1 MQYETSSDDSSYDS
15 SYDSS
20 DDNEDSVNS
29 SNDDIVDP
37 LPPSPPIT
45 PSYKL
50 ILPQIYNS
58 TIHGN
63 PDCDGHYLVHRVL
76 KNTNYYN
83 PTHVRTM
90 QFINNHDRLFAHAFI
105 RDYSRI
111 IGAVRF
117 AQPQIAECVYL
128 EGGEYVAIL
137 KTFYIRIIQR
147 AWKKI
152 FARRLQIHQQKKQ
165 AVNILYRL
173 KHGSW
178 PDHCTQLPSLRGLLV
193 NR

>member
-1 MQYETSSDDSSYDS
+1 MSQTQYDTSSDDDGTE
-15 SYDSS
+15 S
-20 DDNEDSVNS
+20 DNS
-29 SNDDIVDP
+29 SNDDMVDP
-37 LPPSPPIT
+37 VPQPVPLPARSAA
-45 PSYKL
+45 SYKL
-50 ILPQIYNS
+50 VLPQMYNS

-83 PTHVRTM
+83 PSHVRTM
-90 QFINNHDRLFAHAFI
+90 HFINNHDKLFVHAFI

-147 AWKKI
+147 AWKKT
-152 FARRLQIHQQKKQ
+152 FAQRLQIHQQKKL
-165 AVNILYRL
+165 AINILYRL
-173 KHGSW
+173 KHGRW
-178 PDHCTQLPSLRGLLV
+178 PDHCTQLPLLKGLLV
-193 NR
+193 R

>member
-1 MQYETSSDDSSYDS
+1 MNQTQYDTSSDTSSDDTN
-15 SYDSS
+15 S
-20 DDNEDSVNS
+20 DDASSINL
-29 SNDDIVDP
+29 SNDETTV
-37 LPPSPPIT
+37 LPPPIVA
-45 PSYKL
+45 SYKL
-50 ILPQIYNS
+50 ILPQMYNS

-63 PDCDGHYLVHRVL
+63 PDCDGHYLVHRLL

-90 QFINNHDRLFAHAFI
+90 QFINNHDRLFRHSFI

-111 IGAVRF
+111 IGEVKF

-147 AWKKI
+147 AWKKT
-152 FARRLQIHQQKKQ
+152 FARRLQIHNQKKL
-165 AVNILYRL
+165 AINILYRL
-173 KHGSW
+173 KHGYW

-193 NR
+193 K